1 MIDQYSTLSFLK
13 HHPPDSGRCVRPG
26 RTVSQVEN
34 HGILASGKKNY
45 KNKSSFFVRFTY
57 EDLRTVDSD
66 RAPGLYPFMVAA
78 SGNTSD
84 LSAVN
89 FLLVRRDPS
98 LAYEGERIVH
108 NNTHKCKR

>member
-1 MIDQYSTLSFLK
+1 MSLVDVILIIYRFYKDEFCAFPIFLK
-13 HHPPDSGRCVRPG
+13 
-26 RTVSQVEN
+26 
-34 HGILASGKKNY
+34 ASLKRHTQYFIK
-45 KNKSSFFVRFTY
+45 FAY

-66 RAPGLYPFMVAA
+66 RAAGLYPFMVAP

-89 FLLVRRDPS
+89 CLLVRRDPS